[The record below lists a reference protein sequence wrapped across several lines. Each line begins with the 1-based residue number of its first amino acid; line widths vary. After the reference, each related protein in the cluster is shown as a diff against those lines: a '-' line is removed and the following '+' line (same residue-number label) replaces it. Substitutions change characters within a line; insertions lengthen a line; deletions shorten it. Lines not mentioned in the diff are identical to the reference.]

1 MDMVSL
7 TKEEVSDIVYG
18 LDRVIGE
25 NFHDCIY
32 NVLSE
37 RGGEVG
43 EVSDEDIFKIK
54 RELCKLLAV

>member
-1 MDMVSL
+1 MVEL
-7 TKEEVSDIVYG
+7 TKEEISDIVYG

-32 NVLSE
+32 NVLIE
-37 RGGEVG
+37 RGEEIS